1 MAEVIT
7 LSIEMVGYNIHS
19 QAESIIRMAK
29 EPTIVEMIF
38 TGGNTYRKYSRNC
51 ITDDTLDIAVEAYT
65 NMLKCHDWYYDY
77 SDDHRYWSK
86 GRNER
91 DDITWAQKKLTER
104 GFDPEPLYNQ
114 YCPWKKGE
122 YQYSDPLA

>member
-1 MAEVIT
+1 MATIVQLDI
-7 LSIEMVGYNIHS
+7 MKVGYNIHS
-19 QAESIIRMAK
+19 QAENIIRMAK

-38 TGGNTYRKYSRNC
+38 VGENNIRRQYSRNC
-51 ITDDTLDIAVEAYT
+51 ITDDALDIAVEAYT
-65 NMLKCHDWYYDY
+65 DMLKNHDWYYEY

-91 DDITWAQKKLTER
+91 DNILWAQKKLSER

-122 YQYSDPLA
+122 

>member
-1 MAEVIT
+1 MATIVQLDI
-7 LSIEMVGYNIHS
+7 MKVGYNIHS

-38 TGGNTYRKYSRNC
+38 VGENNIRREYSRNC

-65 NMLKCHDWYYDY
+65 HMLKCHDWYYDY

-104 GFDPEPLYNQ
+104 GFDPTPLYNQ
-114 YCPWKKGE
+114 YCPWKRGE
-122 YQYSDPLA
+122 